1 MIKVAVCDD
10 QESVLNEYEKI
21 IEKIA
26 ISNDY
31 NVEIFKFISGEELIK
46 AFSTKGL
53 KFDIIFLDIIM
64 DGINGIE
71 VAKKIR
77 DFDRMVEIV
86 FITNSK
92 AFALDGYEVRAY
104 NYIIK
109 NSEMFYSKIFEALK
123 HSYSDIN
130 DYFIINNKSIVQK
143 IRLKDIVFFES
154 NKRKVIIHTNYKQ
167 YEVYDK
173 LDNIYKTMI
182 DKYFYKCHRS
192 YVINISYI
200 KKIDLKDIITVYDN
214 VIPISRGKKDKLKLK
229 FIEYIECKR

>member
-31 NVEIFKFISGEELIK
+31 NVEIFKFISGEELLK

-109 NSEMFYSKIFEALK
+109 NSEMFHSKIFEALK

-130 DYFIINNKSIVQK
+130 DYFIINNKSMVQK

-192 YVINISYI
+192 YVVNI
-200 KKIDLKDIITVYDN
+200 
-214 VIPISRGKKDKLKLK
+214 
-229 FIEYIECKR
+229 